1 MVGLQVKREHM
12 NLFYCHL
19 LLATCHLSAATVF
32 SHENF
37 SIAVNM
43 CELSVNVHIQYY
55 HLCSTVKRER
65 FFRTRLFF
73 KRDSFPENCI
83 DWTNENVSFGARNYE
98 S

>member
-12 NLFYCHL
+12 NLFYCHP

-55 HLCSTVKRER
+55 HLRSTVKRKH
-65 FFRTRLFF
+65 FFVHVYFLNDT
-73 KRDSFPENCI
+73 
-83 DWTNENVSFGARNYE
+83 VSQKTVSTGPMKMFCTKL
-98 S
+98 